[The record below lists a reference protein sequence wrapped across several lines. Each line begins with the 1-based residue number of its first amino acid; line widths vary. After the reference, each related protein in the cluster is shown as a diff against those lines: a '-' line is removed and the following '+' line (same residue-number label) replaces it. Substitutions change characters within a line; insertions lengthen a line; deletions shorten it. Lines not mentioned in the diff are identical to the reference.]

1 MLGFTWEGGINEEVS
16 VGSPHYIFDTINSD
30 GLFDSVSCLDQ
41 LHGWKLIDTDSSLY
55 LGSAILFGDILLE
68 FLCEIVSIV

>member
-1 MLGFTWEGGINEEVS
+1 MLGFTWEGGINEEIS
-16 VGSPHYIFDTINSD
+16 VGSPHDIFNPVNSD
-30 GLFDSVSCLDQ
+30 GLFDSVRCLNQ

-68 FLCEIVSIV
+68 FLREIVSIV